1 MSREWSEGVLPDA
14 SRLTAGTWLADAIL
28 EAPSFPE
35 ALCAEVDPELF
46 FPPVGGSPRAAQAI
60 CHRCVHERE
69 CAEWALSQ
77 PTLDGVWGGL
87 TSSAR
92 RRRRGSS
99 PSVAQREREE
109 RREQV
114 ARLSRKGWPV
124 QRIAYR
130 LGVGAETSVRD
141 RAALRRQAS

>member
-1 MSREWSEGVLPDA
+1 MSREWSEGVLPDT

-28 EAPSFPE
+28 GMPSFPE
-35 ALCAEVDPELF
+35 A
-46 FPPVGGSPRAAQAI
+46 S
-60 CHRCVHERE
+60 
-69 CAEWALSQ
+69 LSQ

-109 RREQV
+109 RRDQV

-130 LGVGAETSVRD
+130 LGVDAETIVRD